1 MRQPISLYLHIPFC
15 VKKCH
20 YCDFLSFPGCS
31 LSRQAEYVDAMIQE
45 IHAYREAAEDYEVK
59 TIFLGGGTPSLLEKE
74 LVERLFHELYSVWR
88 AAPETEITIEANP
101 GTLSREKLI
110 GYHMIGINRLSLG
123 LQSTI
128 AQELA
133 TIGRIHNYEQFLANY
148 YLAREAGFDNINI
161 DIMSALPGQTLIS
174 YGKTLERILKL
185 QPEPE
190 HISSY
195 SLILEE
201 GTDFW
206 ENAEIERALPSEQTE
221 RIMYHYTKK
230 CLQNAGYER
239 YEISNYAK
247 PGYACLHNQVYWTGG
262 EYLGLGLGAASYW
275 KGARFSNT
283 PDMEEYMENCS
294 RARITENRKEIVT
307 ATQKS
312 RMEEYMFLGLRMI
325 RGVSIREF
333 ERRFGIPMNR
343 IYETVIRSYIGQGL
357 LKIEQDR
364 LMLTERGID
373 VSNSVMAD
381 FLLEE

>member
-59 TIFLGGGTPSLLEKE
+59 TIFLGGGTPSLLKEE

-110 GYHMIGINRLSLG
+110 GYHTIGINRLSLG

-128 AQELA
+128 AQELE

-185 QPEPE
+185 QPE

-247 PGYACLHNQVYWTGG
+247 PGYACIHNQVYWTGG

-325 RGVSIREF
+325 RGISIREF
-333 ERRFGIPMNR
+333 ERRFGIPMDR
-343 IYETVIRSYIGQGL
+343 IYGTVIRSYIEQGL

>member
-59 TIFLGGGTPSLLEKE
+59 TIFLGGGTPSLLEEE

-110 GYHMIGINRLSLG
+110 GYHTIGINRLSLG

-128 AQELA
+128 AQELE

-185 QPEPE
+185 QPE

-247 PGYACLHNQVYWTGG
+247 PGYACIHNQVYWTGG

-325 RGVSIREF
+325 RGISIREF
-333 ERRFGIPMNR
+333 ERRFGIPMDR
-343 IYETVIRSYIGQGL
+343 IYGTVIRSYIEQGL

-373 VSNSVMAD
+373 VSNLVMAD

>member
-161 DIMSALPGQTLIS
+161 DIMSALPGQTLLS
-174 YGKTLERILKL
+174 YGRTLERILKL
-185 QPEPE
+185 RPE

-343 IYETVIRSYIGQGL
+343 VYGTVIRSYIGQGL

>member
-88 AAPETEITIEANP
+88 AAPETEITIEAYP

-185 QPEPE
+185 QPE

-247 PGYACLHNQVYWTGG
+247 PGYACIHNQVYWTGG

-325 RGVSIREF
+325 RGISIREF
-333 ERRFGIPMNR
+333 ERRFGIPMDR
-343 IYETVIRSYIGQGL
+343 IYGTVIRSYIGQGL

>member
-88 AAPETEITIEANP
+88 AAPEMEITIEANP

-110 GYHMIGINRLSLG
+110 GYHTIGINRLSLG

-128 AQELA
+128 AQELE

-148 YLAREAGFDNINI
+148 YLAREVGFDNINI

-185 QPEPE
+185 QPE

-283 PDMEEYMENCS
+283 PDIEEYMENCS
-294 RARITENRKEIVT
+294 WARITENRKEIVT

-325 RGVSIREF
+325 RGISIREF
-333 ERRFGIPMNR
+333 ERRFGIPMDR
-343 IYETVIRSYIGQGL
+343 IYGTVIRSYIGQGL

>member
-1 MRQPISLYLHIPFC
+1 
-15 VKKCH
+15 
-20 YCDFLSFPGCS
+20 
-31 LSRQAEYVDAMIQE
+31 
-45 IHAYREAAEDYEVK
+45 
-59 TIFLGGGTPSLLEKE
+59 
-74 LVERLFHELYSVWR
+74 
-88 AAPETEITIEANP
+88 
-101 GTLSREKLI
+101 
-110 GYHMIGINRLSLG
+110 
-123 LQSTI
+123 
-128 AQELA
+128 
-133 TIGRIHNYEQFLANY
+133 
-148 YLAREAGFDNINI
+148 
-161 DIMSALPGQTLIS
+161 MSALPGQTLIS

-185 QPEPE
+185 QPE

-343 IYETVIRSYIGQGL
+343 IYGTVIRSYIGQGL

>member
-59 TIFLGGGTPSLLEKE
+59 TIFLGGGTPSMLEKE

-185 QPEPE
+185 QPE

-343 IYETVIRSYIGQGL
+343 IYGTVIRSYIGQGL

>member
-59 TIFLGGGTPSLLEKE
+59 TIFLGGGTPSLLEEE

-110 GYHMIGINRLSLG
+110 GYHTIGINRLSLG

-128 AQELA
+128 AQELE

-185 QPEPE
+185 QPE

-247 PGYACLHNQVYWTGG
+247 PGYACIHNQVYWTGG

-333 ERRFGIPMNR
+333 ERRFGIPMDR
-343 IYETVIRSYIGQGL
+343 IYGTVIRSYIEQGL

>member
-88 AAPETEITIEANP
+88 AAQETEITIEANP

-185 QPEPE
+185 QPE

-343 IYETVIRSYIGQGL
+343 IYGTVIRSYIGQGL

>member
-59 TIFLGGGTPSLLEKE
+59 TIFLGGGTPSLLEEE

-110 GYHMIGINRLSLG
+110 GYHTIGINRLSLG

-128 AQELA
+128 AQELE

-185 QPEPE
+185 QPE

-247 PGYACLHNQVYWTGG
+247 PGYACIHNQVYWTGG

-275 KGARFSNT
+275 KGTRFSNT

-325 RGVSIREF
+325 RGISIREF
-333 ERRFGIPMNR
+333 ERRFGIPMDR
-343 IYETVIRSYIGQGL
+343 IYGTVIRSYIEQGL

>member
-45 IHAYREAAEDYEVK
+45 IHAYREATEDYEVK

-185 QPEPE
+185 QPE

-343 IYETVIRSYIGQGL
+343 IYGTVIRSYIGQGL

>member
-88 AAPETEITIEANP
+88 AAPEREITIEAHP
-101 GTLSREKLI
+101 ETLSREKLI

-185 QPEPE
+185 QPE

-343 IYETVIRSYIGQGL
+343 IYGTVIRSYIGQGL

>member
-185 QPEPE
+185 QPE

-206 ENAEIERALPSEQTE
+206 ENAEIECALPSEQTE

-343 IYETVIRSYIGQGL
+343 VYGTVIRFYIGQGL

>member
-185 QPEPE
+185 QPE

-343 IYETVIRSYIGQGL
+343 VYGTVIRSYIGQGL

>member
-45 IHAYREAAEDYEVK
+45 IHAYCEAAEDYEVK
-59 TIFLGGGTPSLLEKE
+59 TIFLGGGTPSLLEEE

-110 GYHMIGINRLSLG
+110 GYHTIGINRLSLG

-128 AQELA
+128 AQELE

-185 QPEPE
+185 QPE

-247 PGYACLHNQVYWTGG
+247 PGYACIHNQVYWTGG

-343 IYETVIRSYIGQGL
+343 IYGTVIRSYIGQGL

>member
-59 TIFLGGGTPSLLEKE
+59 TIFLGGGTPSLLEK
-74 LVERLFHELYSVWR
+74 ELYSVWR

-185 QPEPE
+185 QPE

-343 IYETVIRSYIGQGL
+343 IYGTVIRSYIGQGL

>member
-45 IHAYREAAEDYEVK
+45 IHAYLEAAEDYEVK

-185 QPEPE
+185 QPE

-312 RMEEYMFLGLRMI
+312 RMEEYMLLGLRMI

-343 IYETVIRSYIGQGL
+343 IYGTVIRSYIGQGL

>member
-59 TIFLGGGTPSLLEKE
+59 TIFLGGGTPSLLEEE

-110 GYHMIGINRLSLG
+110 GYHTIGINRLSLG

-128 AQELA
+128 AQELE

-185 QPEPE
+185 QPE

-206 ENAEIERALPSEQTE
+206 ENAEIEHALPSEQTE

-247 PGYACLHNQVYWTGG
+247 PGYACIHNQVYWTGG

-283 PDMEEYMENCS
+283 PDIEEYMENCS

-325 RGVSIREF
+325 RGISIREF
-333 ERRFGIPMNR
+333 ERRFGIPMDR
-343 IYETVIRSYIGQGL
+343 IYGTVIRSYIGQGL

>member
-185 QPEPE
+185 QPE

-294 RARITENRKEIVT
+294 RARIAENRKEIVT

-343 IYETVIRSYIGQGL
+343 IYGTVIRSYIGQGL

>member
-185 QPEPE
+185 QPE

-201 GTDFW
+201 ETDFW

-343 IYETVIRSYIGQGL
+343 IYGTVIRSYIGQGL

>member
-185 QPEPE
+185 QPE

-206 ENAEIERALPSEQTE
+206 ENAEIERALPSEQIE

-294 RARITENRKEIVT
+294 RARIIENRKEIVT

-312 RMEEYMFLGLRMI
+312 QMEEYMFLGLRMI

-343 IYETVIRSYIGQGL
+343 IYGTVIRSYIGQGL

>member
-185 QPEPE
+185 QPE

-333 ERRFGIPMNR
+333 ERRFEIPMNR
-343 IYETVIRSYIGQGL
+343 IYGTVIRSYIGQGL

>member
-110 GYHMIGINRLSLG
+110 GYHTIGINRLSLG

-128 AQELA
+128 VQELE

-185 QPEPE
+185 QPE

-247 PGYACLHNQVYWTGG
+247 PGYACIHNQVYWTGG

-283 PDMEEYMENCS
+283 PDIEEYMENCS

-333 ERRFGIPMNR
+333 ERRFGIPMDR
-343 IYETVIRSYIGQGL
+343 IYGTVIRSYIGQGL

>member
-185 QPEPE
+185 QPE

-206 ENAEIERALPSEQTE
+206 ENTEIERALPSEQTE

-283 PDMEEYMENCS
+283 PDMEEYIENCS

-343 IYETVIRSYIGQGL
+343 IYGTVIRSYIGQGL

>member
-74 LVERLFHELYSVWR
+74 LVERLFHELYSVWG

-185 QPEPE
+185 QPE

-333 ERRFGIPMNR
+333 ERHFGIPMNR
-343 IYETVIRSYIGQGL
+343 IYGTVIRSYIGQGL

>member
-185 QPEPE
+185 QPE

-206 ENAEIERALPSEQTE
+206 ENTEIEHALPSEQTE

-343 IYETVIRSYIGQGL
+343 IYGTVIRSYIGQGL

>member
-148 YLAREAGFDNINI
+148 YLAREAGFNNINI

-185 QPEPE
+185 QPE

-343 IYETVIRSYIGQGL
+343 IYGTVIRSYIGQGL

>member
-185 QPEPE
+185 QPE

-294 RARITENRKEIVT
+294 RARIIENRKEIVT

-343 IYETVIRSYIGQGL
+343 IYGTVIRSYIGQGL

>member
-88 AAPETEITIEANP
+88 AAPEMEITIEANP

-110 GYHMIGINRLSLG
+110 GYHTIGINRLSLG

-128 AQELA
+128 AQELE

-174 YGKTLERILKL
+174 YGKNLERILKL
-185 QPEPE
+185 QPE

-343 IYETVIRSYIGQGL
+343 IYGTVIRSYIGQGL

>member
-31 LSRQAEYVDAMIQE
+31 LSRQAEYVEAMIQE

-185 QPEPE
+185 QPE

-343 IYETVIRSYIGQGL
+343 IYGTVIRSYIGQGL

>member
-185 QPEPE
+185 QPE

-206 ENAEIERALPSEQTE
+206 ENAEIERVLPSEQTE

-343 IYETVIRSYIGQGL
+343 IYGTVIRSYIGQGL

>member
-185 QPEPE
+185 QPE

-343 IYETVIRSYIGQGL
+343 IYGTVIRSYIGQGL

-373 VSNSVMAD
+373 VSNLVMAD

>member
-110 GYHMIGINRLSLG
+110 GYHIIGINRLSLG

-185 QPEPE
+185 QPE

-343 IYETVIRSYIGQGL
+343 IYGTVIRSYIGQGL

>member
-45 IHAYREAAEDYEVK
+45 IYAYREAAEDYEVK

-185 QPEPE
+185 QPE

-343 IYETVIRSYIGQGL
+343 IYGTVIRSYIGQGL

>member
-185 QPEPE
+185 QPE

-275 KGARFSNT
+275 KGTRFSNT

-343 IYETVIRSYIGQGL
+343 IYGTVIRSYIGQGL

>member
-185 QPEPE
+185 QPE

-206 ENAEIERALPSEQTE
+206 ENAEIERALPSERTE

-343 IYETVIRSYIGQGL
+343 IYGTVIRSYIGQGL

>member
-185 QPEPE
+185 QPE

-247 PGYACLHNQVYWTGG
+247 PGYACLHNQVYWTEG

-343 IYETVIRSYIGQGL
+343 IYGTVIRSYIGQGL

>member
-185 QPEPE
+185 QPE

-206 ENAEIERALPSEQTE
+206 ENAEIERALPSEQIE

-294 RARITENRKEIVT
+294 RARIIENRKEIVT

-312 RMEEYMFLGLRMI
+312 QMEEYMFLGLRMI

-333 ERRFGIPMNR
+333 ERRFGISMNR
-343 IYETVIRSYIGQGL
+343 IYGTVIRSYIGQGL